1 MSTSSNNENHN
12 SDFLQLEPIRMPKSP
27 VVSLGRN
34 SVTAPIVD
42 LEQVDV
48 DEEINSLFAL
58 VNPATPNDNGHPE
71 NDDSGMLQEITAAQR
86 LLTNIHQ
93 ENQVKAAAIEKN
105 VVKVQELKHHS
116 EKLARF
122 NKLQVQQVQAV
133 LKSFEQVRQDIT
145 ASLDQFGGQEQLQSL
160 LHQNHQPGFP
170 YQADNDP
177 QLLLEITAAQQLL
190 ADIHQ
195 ENQDTA
201 AAIAADVVRVQELR
215 HRSEKLAKFNK
226 KQVQQVQT
234 VLTSFEQVRQE
245 ISTALQQFGGQ
256 EQLQSLLQ
264 QINQSD
270 ESLRQAHHQLISHQ
284 TDLHASLQE
293 MQQQVDERSVNAA
306 NFIQQ
311 HKSDLHSLLS
321 EIQIE
326 RQQSKSLQSSVS
338 EQLKLATELHSQVS
352 EKTNLRESGKTVG
365 KESSKQTQKNSESI
379 KLLQSEMV
387 GLHTVFDQG
396 IKQEISR
403 LNSLYGEMTSTWSE
417 TRRKQGN
424 IEHRQRIFQ
433 NWLITLTIAMV
444 ILVLGNL
451 VQLFR

>member
-1 MSTSSNNENHN
+1 MSN
-12 SDFLQLEPIRMPKSP
+12 SP
-27 VVSLGRN
+27 VASLDRN
-34 SVTAPIVD
+34 SPAAPIVD

-58 VNPATPNDNGHPE
+58 VNPAASNGNGYPV
-71 NDDSGMLQEITAAQR
+71 NDDSGMLQEITAAQQ
-86 LLTNIHQ
+86 LLTDIHQ

-105 VVKVQELKHHS
+105 VVKVQELRHHS

-145 ASLDQFGGQEQLQSL
+145 TSLDQFGGPEQLQSL
-160 LHQNHQPGFP
+160 LHQNHQPGLP

-195 ENQDTA
+195 ENQDIA
-201 AAIAADVVRVQELR
+201 AAIAADVVQVQELR

-226 KQVQQVQT
+226 KQVQQVQE

-245 ISTALQQFGGQ
+245 ISTSLKQFGGQ

-321 EIQIE
+321 EIQVE

-365 KESSKQTQKNSESI
+365 KESSKQTLKNSEAI
-379 KLLQSEMV
+379 KLLQAEV
-387 GLHTVFDQG
+387 AELHTVFDQG

-424 IEHRQRIFQ
+424 IEQRQRTFQ